1 MNETGQ
7 TTGGSWWRTPL
18 LHLRARLQQREDQVF
33 LVLAL
38 VIGALT
44 GLAVVAF
51 ILLTERAGMRLYPV
65 GGARWRRL
73 LLPVGGSLGI
83 GYLLY
88 HYFPDARGSGVPQ
101 TKAALFARGG
111 RITMRTVIGKFFCTS
126 ATLASGIPL
135 GREGPS
141 VQVGAGIASV
151 LGRRLGLRP
160 EKVKALLP
168 VGAAAAIAAAF
179 NTPLAAVLFSLEEI
193 MGDLHAPVLGSVV
206 LASATSWMVLRLLL
220 GNNPLFKVPQYQ
232 LVHPLEFAVYAVLGV
247 AGGLVSVAFTKLLLG
262 MRERFLRF
270 PQNTVWFQPVAGGLL
285 VGLMGLFVPQVLG
298 VGYGYVGDVLN
309 GRMALNLMVLLL
321 VLKLLTVT
329 TSYASGNAGGI
340 FGPALFIGA
349 MLGGTVGSVA
359 HRLLPAYTAT
369 AGAYA
374 LVGMGAAFAGIVRAP
389 MTSVLMIF
397 EMTQDYAVIV
407 PLMIANLVSLF
418 ISSRLQPEPIYEALA
433 VQDGI
438 HLPSAETRLRHGK
451 RQIIRIM
458 RTPTESLPSELT
470 VREALERIRSS
481 EFRTWLVCDRRGL
494 VGVINRSTLELEA
507 AEGAAKQLDELVGG
521 PVFPHVHPDQGLDLA
536 LERMGANQI
545 EILPV
550 VSRADVHKLE
560 GIVTLRRCSGFLRAQ
575 HAKSALGLK
584 ALGAPPVPLLV
595 GWERL
600 MHPVG
605 RRPRFFIDQWLVVL
619 SIFHSLASSKVPT
632 QAKPAWVGPPGLH
645 L

>member
-1 MNETGQ
+1 MPDGEISESSEGTS
-7 TTGGSWWRTPL
+7 GSWWKTPL
-18 LHLRARLQQREDQVF
+18 LYLTGRLQQREDQVF

-88 HYFPDARGSGVPQ
+88 RYFPDARGSGVPQ
-101 TKAALFARGG
+101 TKAALYARGG
-111 RITMRTVIGKFFCTS
+111 RITIRTVIGKFFCTS

-151 LGRRLGLRP
+151 IGRRLGLRP

-179 NTPLAAVLFSLEEI
+179 NTPLAAVLFALEEI
-193 MGDLHAPVLGSVV
+193 VGDLHAPVLGSVV

-220 GNNPLFKVPQYQ
+220 GNHPLFKVPEYQ
-232 LVHPLEFAVYAVLGV
+232 LVNPLEFGIYAILGV
-247 AGGLVSVAFTKLLLG
+247 AGGLVSVSFTKLLLG
-262 MRERFLRF
+262 MRARFLRF
-270 PQNTVWFQPVAGGLL
+270 PNKTVWFQPVAGGIL
-285 VGLMGLFVPQVLG
+285 VGLIGLFVPQVLG

-321 VLKLLTVT
+321 VLKLITVT

-349 MLGGTVGSVA
+349 MLGGTVGTAA
-359 HRLLPAYTAT
+359 HHFLPAYTAT

-374 LVGMGAAFAGIVRAP
+374 LVGMGAVFAGIVRAP

-418 ISSRLQPEPIYEALA
+418 IASRLQPEPIYEALA

-438 HLPSAETRLRHGK
+438 HLPSAETRQRQGK
-451 RQIIRIM
+451 RHIIRIM
-458 RTPTESLPSELT
+458 RALTESLPSEIT
-470 VREALERIRSS
+470 VGEALQRANSS
-481 EFRTWLVCDRRGL
+481 KFQTWLVLDSNGV
-494 VGVINRSTLELEA
+494 VGVINRTTLEREFTQDANQELRKIV
-507 AEGAAKQLDELVGG
+507 GVLD
-521 PVFPHVHPDQGLDLA
+521 FPHVHSDQGLDLA

-545 EILPV
+545 DVLPV
-550 VSRADVHKLE
+550 VDRANVHRLE
-560 GIVTLRRCSGFLRAQ
+560 GIVTLRDVLEFYGVSSPNRA
-575 HAKSALGLK
+575 
-584 ALGAPPVPLLV
+584 
-595 GWERL
+595 
-600 MHPVG
+600 
-605 RRPRFFIDQWLVVL
+605 
-619 SIFHSLASSKVPT
+619 
-632 QAKPAWVGPPGLH
+632 
-645 L
+645 